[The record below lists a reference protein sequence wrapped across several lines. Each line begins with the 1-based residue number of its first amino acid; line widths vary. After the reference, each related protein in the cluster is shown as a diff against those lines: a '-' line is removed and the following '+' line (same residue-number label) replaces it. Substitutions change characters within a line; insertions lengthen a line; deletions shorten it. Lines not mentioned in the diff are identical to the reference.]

1 MKIGIVGT
9 GMLGEAVGL
18 HLLDVGYEITVFNR
32 SKKKTEKLENEGAI
46 VVDSPKNVAEKS
58 ELVIV
63 VVKDA
68 DAVKDVVFGDYG
80 ILAGKHEGM
89 CIADMSTINPNST
102 REISKQVTENN
113 IDYMEI
119 PVMGGPNVAFNGK
132 LVIMASGKKEF
143 LKISNH
149 F

>member
-32 SKKKTEKLENEGAI
+32 SKKKTEKLENKGAI

-68 DAVKDVVFGDYG
+68 DAVKDVVFGDCG
-80 ILAGKHEGM
+80 ILEGKHEEI
-89 CIADMSTINPNST
+89 CISDMSTINPN
-102 REISKQVTENN
+102 
-113 IDYMEI
+113 
-119 PVMGGPNVAFNGK
+119 
-132 LVIMASGKKEF
+132 
-143 LKISNH
+143 
-149 F
+149 